1 MLMTIRRFLGDNKAA
16 TAVEY
21 AIIAAVI
28 GIAAIGAFRFLGNS
42 INVKTTE
49 AGNQIQN
56 NGR

>member
-1 MLMTIRRFLGDNKAA
+1 MLMTIRRFLGENKAA

-28 GIAAIGAFRFLGNS
+28 GIAAIGAYRFLGQS
-42 INVKTTE
+42 ITNKTNE
-49 AGNQIQN
+49 AGNAIQN

>member
-1 MLMTIRRFLGDNKAA
+1 MLMTIRRFFGETKAA

-42 INVKTTE
+42 INQSANT
-49 AGNQIQN
+49 AGNAIQN